1 MHNRDALTPFC
12 QTVSQVITNTLNYCV
27 SRVHIVGPDV
37 TWSHSISLHPN
48 PVEFNLTAI
57 SLLQRFEFIVC
68 IGLLEDI
75 VEKGDNTGYQHFLLF
90 PQCLRNLSYLE
101 INNAKVGSVEQD
113 PTARIAGRSCS
124 TISLQ

>member
-12 QTVSQVITNTLNYCV
+12 QTVSQVLTNTLNYCV
-27 SRVHIVGPDV
+27 SRVHIVRPDV

-48 PVEFNLTAI
+48 PVEFSLMAI
-57 SLLQRFEFIVC
+57 RLLHRFEFVIC

-75 VEKGDNTGYQHFLLF
+75 VEKGDNTGYQHYLLF
-90 PQCLRNLSYLE
+90 PQCPQNLSYLG
-101 INNAKVGSVEQD
+101 INYAKVESVEQD